1 MSEGA
6 GGEERIKIHNEQDR
20 GSGYIWK
27 ATTGRFP
34 AWIMLLGGASY
45 PKQRTPSSFLFT
57 NSHYIWGW
65 MLSGIY
71 LLPILSLPV
80 LSELL
85 SQNCVI
91 RQTSYQRGCSLL
103 VQFWNNVLMP
113 RKVSQGRLKIALL
126 SVLCLFPS
134 LHHLKLTH
142 RREVCYTI
150 TWTPVCGQRREKERA
165 SGGFLN

>member
-34 AWIMLLGGASY
+34 ARIMLLGGASY
-45 PKQRTPSSFLFT
+45 PEQRTPSSFLFT

-71 LLPILSLPV
+71 LLPILSLP
-80 LSELL
+80 ELCYQTDIL
-85 SQNCVI
+85 AERLLPAGPILEQCFDAKESFPRKTQNCPAL
-91 RQTSYQRGCSLL
+91 RALPSSFFTSPQTHPQKGGLLYYHVDSSL
-103 VQFWNNVLMP
+103 WAEE
-113 RKVSQGRLKIALL
+113 RKG
-126 SVLCLFPS
+126 
-134 LHHLKLTH
+134 
-142 RREVCYTI
+142 E
-150 TWTPVCGQRREKERA
+150 G
-165 SGGFLN
+165 